1 MSWRQKKRLFSE
13 RMKYA
18 LDWSPV
24 TKGSNHV
31 DEGPISDSVDYN
43 NCANCPSFKF
53 VFPVL
58 KCGKEIETD
67 IASPKAG
74 TQLHSHCAQPVNYLA
89 EATAFYITPLA
100 FNMHIL

>member
-1 MSWRQKKRLFSE
+1 VLH
-13 RMKYA
+13 
-18 LDWSPV
+18 WSRV

-31 DEGPISDSVDYN
+31 DEGWLSDSVDYN

-67 IASPKAG
+67 IVSPKAG
-74 TQLHSHCAQPVNYLA
+74 TQSYSHYALA
-89 EATAFYITPLA
+89 GQLSRRSYTAFYITPRA